1 MGISSTPGDLHLLY
15 CIVTKRVTRYV
26 GPSSE
31 TVPASFS
38 GPLRFAANVHMPN
51 WSELQCWW
59 TGDRA
64 ASKDVE

>member
-51 WSELQCWW
+51 
-59 TGDRA
+59 
-64 ASKDVE
+64 